1 MSTRQKSQD
10 SDKLKSESLFY
21 RDLRENLSN
30 MRWEGIML
38 KFNNVTR
45 LFQGPEG
52 DVRAVQSVSFAVVPG
67 ELVAVQGPSGSGKT
81 TLLLM
86 AGGLLRPSEG
96 NISVDGQNPYSLS
109 ANRRSMLRAEK
120 IGFVFQQFH
129 LIPYLTVQDNILA
142 PSGACPRPDA
152 RARVTDLMRH
162 FKLEHRVNHV
172 PSQLSTGE
180 RQRTAL
186 ARALLNR
193 PGILLA
199 DEPTGNLDDK
209 NAEIVLNHLHEFAVD
224 GGAVLLVSHDVR
236 VAKCASRTLLMEEGR
251 MVEQ

>member
-1 MSTRQKSQD
+1 MFARQKSQY
-10 SDKLKSESLFY
+10 SDKLESESLFY
-21 RDLRENLSN
+21 RDLQENLSN
-30 MRWEGIML
+30 MRWEETML

-52 DVRAVQSVSFAVVPG
+52 AIRAVQKASFTVVPR

-96 NISVDGQNPYSLS
+96 TILVDGQDPYSL
-109 ANRRSMLRAEK
+109 AAKQRSTLRAEK

-142 PSGACPRPDA
+142 PSGACPRLDA
-152 RARVTDLMRH
+152 RTRVMDLMCH
-162 FKLEHRVNHV
+162 FKLEHRINHV
-172 PSQLSTGE
+172 PAQLSTGE

-199 DEPTGNLDDK
+199 DEPTGNLDDRS
-209 NAEIVLNHLHEFAVD
+209 AEIVLNHLHEFAAD
-224 GGAVLLVSHDVR
+224 GGAVLLVSHDMR
-236 VAKCASRTLLMEEGR
+236 VAKYASRTLLMEEGR

>member
-1 MSTRQKSQD
+1 
-10 SDKLKSESLFY
+10 
-21 RDLRENLSN
+21 
-30 MRWEGIML
+30 ML

-45 LFQGPEG
+45 IFQGPQG
-52 DVRAVQSVSFAVVPG
+52 DVRAVRNASFAVVPG

-86 AGGLLRPSEG
+86 AGGLLRPSQG
-96 NISVDGQNPYSLS
+96 NILLDGQDPYSLS
-109 ANRRSMLRAEK
+109 ANRRSVLRAEK

-142 PSGACPRPDA
+142 PSGAFPRPDA
-152 RARVTDLMRH
+152 RTRVMDLVRH
-162 FKLEHRVNHV
+162 FKLEHRINHV
-172 PSQLSTGE
+172 PAQLSTGE

-193 PGILLA
+193 PGMLLA

-209 NAEIVLNHLHEFAVD
+209 NAETVLSYLHEFAAD
-224 GGAVLLVSHDVR
+224 GGAVLLVSHDMR
-236 VAKCASRTLLMEEGR
+236 VAKYASRTLLMEEGR
-251 MVEQ
+251 MLD

>member
-1 MSTRQKSQD
+1 
-10 SDKLKSESLFY
+10 
-21 RDLRENLSN
+21 
-30 MRWEGIML
+30 ML
-38 KFNNVTR
+38 KLNNVTR

-52 DVRAVQSVSFAVVPG
+52 NVRAVQSVSFAVVPR

-96 NISVDGQNPYSLS
+96 HILVDGQDPYSLS
-109 ANRRSMLRAEK
+109 VKRRSTLRAQK

-152 RARVTDLMRH
+152 RTRVKDLMRH
-162 FKLEHRVNHV
+162 FKLEHRINHV
-172 PSQLSTGE
+172 PAQLSTGE
-180 RQRTAL
+180 RQRTAM

-209 NAEIVLNHLHEFAVD
+209 NAEIVLNHLNEFAVD
-224 GGAVLLVSHDVR
+224 GGAVLLVSHDRR
-236 VAKCASRTLLMEEGR
+236 VSKYASRTLLMEEGR
-251 MVEQ
+251 MLEQ